1 MTTEQERP
9 EINGIDLINAV
20 AYYRAKEAGLIED
33 IGAPASTYGIL
44 GAMVSDIQESVISY
58 TKGEIT
64 KETLESDI
72 DKAIVTGFTA
82 IVVKVYETII
92 EKPLINKIKSK
103 LPPILSN
110 AVDAATLFVKE
121 KIITKGAELI
131 EKGWNW
137 LKEQAKKIFAKT

>member
-1 MTTEQERP
+1 M
-9 EINGIDLINAV
+9 A
-20 AYYRAKEAGLIED
+20 
-33 IGAPASTYGIL
+33 
-44 GAMVSDIQESVISY
+44 SDIQESVISY

-110 AVDAATLFVKE
+110 AVDATTLFVKE

-131 EKGWNW
+131 EKGWNL